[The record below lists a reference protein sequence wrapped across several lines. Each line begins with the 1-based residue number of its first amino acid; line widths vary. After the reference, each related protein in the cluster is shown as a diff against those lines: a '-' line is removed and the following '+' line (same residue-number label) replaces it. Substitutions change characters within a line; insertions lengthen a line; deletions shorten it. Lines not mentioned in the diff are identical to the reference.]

1 MRKNKYQ
8 RRRTLREP
16 TFPLPNNN
24 EPFQGAIQQPTN
36 QSTDLGREDARQI
49 REGNNPN
56 TRYVDKPTPTTS
68 KNALR
73 DAAARQQAM
82 QRNAQRQVLGE
93 RVIPQ
98 VQPRGRFVAPSVPS
112 SPLVFKGGS
121 VHYQPTMRGNL
132 LTAVVGVA
140 TDMLVQPVGDA
151 VFDNLLSP
159 LTEALTGAPAMTMEE
174 IRRQEELRIK
184 YEQEV
189 ALMDAENERIYQQQL
204 AQERMPIGEGEAPN
218 APILPPMPSER
229 VTATPKPFPD
239 HLGSQVE
246 SAPSQKHFGESS
258 ITHSPEV
265 DPNREYKIRRAALGA
280 NPSKEDMDA
289 VRDYGLEQHRKNF
302 PYLY

>member
-1 MRKNKYQ
+1 MHKNKYQ

-24 EPFQGAIQQPTN
+24 EPFQGAIQQPTK

-49 REGNNPN
+49 RERNNPN
-56 TRYVDKPTPTTS
+56 TRYVDKPTPATS

-174 IRRQEELRIK
+174 IRRQEELRIQN
-184 YEQEV
+184 EQEV
-189 ALMDAENERIYQQQL
+189 ALMDAEIERIYQQQL
-204 AQERMPIGEGEAPN
+204 SQERIPIGEGEAPD
-218 APILPPMPSER
+218 APILPLPSPER

-239 HLGSQVE
+239 HLGSTVE
-246 SAPSQKHFGESS
+246 SATSQKHFGGSS
-258 ITHSPEV
+258 ITHSLEV
-265 DPNREYKIRRAALGA
+265 DPNREYKIRREALGD
-280 NPSKEDMDA
+280 NSSREDVEA
-289 VRDYGLEQHRKNF
+289 VVAYGLEQHRINF
-302 PYLY
+302 PHLY

>member
-1 MRKNKYQ
+1 MHKNKYQ

-56 TRYVDKPTPTTS
+56 TRYVDKPSPTTS

-73 DAAARQQAM
+73 EAVARQQAM

-93 RVIPQ
+93 QVVPQ
-98 VQPRGRFVAPSVPS
+98 VKPKGNFVAPSVPS
-112 SPLVFKGGS
+112 SPLVFKRGG
-121 VHYQPTMRGNL
+121 VYFQPTMRGNL
-132 LTAVVGVA
+132 LTAVAGVA

-174 IRRQEELRIK
+174 IRRHEELRIK
-184 YEQEV
+184 NEQEV
-189 ALMDAENERIYQQQL
+189 ALMDAENERFYQQQL
-204 AQERMPIGEGEAPN
+204 AEERMPIREGEAPS
-218 APILPPMPSER
+218 APILTPPTAER
-229 VTATPKPFPD
+229 PTAAPKPYPS
-239 HLGSQVE
+239 HLHPYVE
-246 SAPSQKHFGESS
+246 PTPSQRHAKGLPVP
-258 ITHSPEV
+258 HSPEV
-265 DPNREYKIRRAALGA
+265 DPNCEYKIRRAALGN
-280 NPSKEDMDA
+280 NPTKEEMDS
-289 VRDYGLEQHRKNF
+289 VRDFGLDQHQKHF
-302 PYLY
+302 PEFH

>member
-1 MRKNKYQ
+1 MQKNKYQ

-24 EPFQGAIQQPTN
+24 EPFQGAIQQPTK

-49 REGNNPN
+49 RERNNPN

-121 VHYQPTMRGNL
+121 VHFQPTMRGNL
-132 LTAVVGVA
+132 LTAVAGVA
-140 TDMLVQPVGDA
+140 TDMLVQPIGDA

-184 YEQEV
+184 NEQEV
-189 ALMDAENERIYQQQL
+189 ALMDAENERIYQQRL
-204 AQERMPIGEGEAPN
+204 EDAAAPIREGEAPD
-218 APILPPMPSER
+218 APILPPMPSESPVEVSEKMPR
-229 VTATPKPFPD
+229 HIPRA
-239 HLGSQVE
+239 HSQL
-246 SAPSQKHFGESS
+246 SK
-258 ITHSPEV
+258 EV
-265 DPNREYKIRRAALGA
+265 DPNREYKIRRAALGD
-280 NPSKEDMDA
+280 NPTKEEVDA
-289 VRDYGLEQHRKNF
+289 VVAYGLAQHRINF
-302 PYLY
+302 PDLYIKV